1 MADKGKTK
9 IIVRRA
15 RASRFRRGISRAGR
29 HARDDADIFGSAVAA
44 YAIGWAEK
52 KGTLASVPRVAGLD
66 PVTSLGV
73 LLYIAQRMKIGGG
86 KWVRSGAIA
95 ALSVGAY
102 RSGAGTAVTGDGE
115 EMMG

>member
-1 MADKGKTK
+1 MAKGKTK

-15 RASRFRRGISRAGR
+15 RASNFRRGISRAGR
-29 HARDDADIFGSAVAA
+29 VARDDADIFGAGIAA
-44 YAIGWAEK
+44 YIIGKLEK
-52 KGTLASVPRVAGLD
+52 GGSLASVPRIAGLD

-73 LLYIAQRMKIGGG
+73 LLYVAQRAKIGGG

-115 EMMG
+115 ELMG